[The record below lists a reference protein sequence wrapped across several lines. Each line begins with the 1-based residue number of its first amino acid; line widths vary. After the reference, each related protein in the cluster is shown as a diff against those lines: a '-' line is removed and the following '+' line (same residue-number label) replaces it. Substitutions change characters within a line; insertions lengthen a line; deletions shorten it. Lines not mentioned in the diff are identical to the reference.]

1 MINDKSLQSSV
12 LNKFLIKP
20 NDESVVIPKESI
32 ANISNG
38 LTSVQN
44 AFNQVKAYSTNI
56 SRIQRAIADASL
68 VSKKES
74 TLENRAA
81 SNVAPV
87 DTGSDIASLFP
98 QLSKAL
104 DELAKSFEQL
114 NLSQQGGPGLGA
126 PSPQGGGMGLGTML
140 AGGAIAAGIGGAM
153 LFSGSA
159 EAAEPE
165 PEQLPPP
172 TPEPEPQPRPDQ
184 RPAASEVSAK
194 AEENIAEARSENQR
208 TPQKIEQRER
218 RAEAVATQTA
228 QAALRQSDGA
238 RLERVRAP
246 QPTQQMES
254 WSSKLSS
261 YIGQSVR
268 ATEARMAAQ
277 AAASPGG
284 FDDGAYD
291 SGAPGGATNPPTS
304 GMGGLIYRT
313 GKQLGYDDYM
323 SIAFVALAEKE
334 SGLVPRAENMNYSAE
349 RAREVHGAASVQY
362 IGNPVRFANYV
373 YGPATRRGRGLGNTG
388 PNDGWNYR
396 GKGLN
401 QLTGKS
407 NFARIGRKI
416 NYDLVRDPDAVIN
429 NPDISV
435 RAFFAFYD
443 GHHVLRGRKSARSQ
457 AEANRIVTDATGGR
471 DNYSVESDYGREN
484 LAKVNRFSARYSA
497 AGLASE
503 AAPTAGA
510 PGAPGGAPG
519 GRIGGAIVR
528 RGEGVSGM
536 GYESARG
543 AIAQLG
549 ISGTNGN
556 LNSGQLEGIGVGSL
570 KAAPPAAR
578 SMRAMRA
585 AAAREGLNIGVT
597 DAYRDYATQVRL
609 KRQKP
614 NLAAT
619 PGRSNHGW
627 GLAFDLSDNGRPIAR
642 GSAVHRWLVANA
654 PRFGIYGPL
663 ARPFEIWHW
672 EYRGG
677 GAAAPATMPVT
688 APEQQRQATSP
699 TVRTPAG
706 TTMNQR
712 AITAPREECN
722 CPEPVVVPAGGGGGN
737 PAATAANYLSGARP
751 PRQAIR
757 YNVNTAEDYKIYF
770 NAA

>member
-74 TLENRAA
+74 ALENRAA

-87 DTGSDIASLFP
+87 DTGSEIASLFP

-104 DELAKSFEQL
+104 DDLAKSFEQL
-114 NLSQQGGPGLGA
+114 NLSQQGGAGA

-153 LFSGSA
+153 MFSGSA

-165 PEQLPPP
+165 QEPLPPP
-172 TPEPEPQPRPDQ
+172 APEPEPQQEQ
-184 RPAASEVSAK
+184 RTAASEVSAR
-194 AEENIAEARSENQR
+194 AQENIAETRSENQQS
-208 TPQKIEQRER
+208 PQKIEQRER
-218 RAEAVATQTA
+218 RAETVATRTA
-228 QAALRQSDGA
+228 QSALKQSDGA
-238 RLERVRAP
+238 KLERVRAP
-246 QPTQQMES
+246 KPTQQMES
-254 WSSKLSS
+254 WSSRLSS
-261 YIGQSVR
+261 YIGQSVK
-268 ATEARMAAQ
+268 ATEARMAA
-277 AAASPGG
+277 AAASGAG
-284 FDDGAYD
+284 NFDSGDAGYD
-291 SGAPGGATNPPTS
+291 SGAPGGATSPPTS

-313 GKQLGYDDYM
+313 GKELGYDDYM

-334 SGLVPRAENMNYSAE
+334 SGLRPRAENMNYSAS
-349 RAREVHGAASVQY
+349 RAREVFGAAAAQY
-362 IGNPVRFANYV
+362 VGDPVRFANYV
-373 YGPATRRGRGLGNTG
+373 YGPSTRTGRNLGNTG
-388 PNDGWNYR
+388 PTDGWNYR

-407 NFARIGRKI
+407 NFANIGRKI
-416 NYDLVRDPDAVIN
+416 NYNLVRDPDAVIN
-429 NPDISV
+429 NPEVSV

-443 GHHVLRGRKSARSQ
+443 GNRVLRGRKSARSQ

-471 DNYSVESDYGREN
+471 EGFSSGSDYGREN
-484 LAKVNRFSARYSA
+484 LAKVNNFSAKYSA
-497 AGLASE
+497 GGLASQ

-510 PGAPGGAPG
+510 PGGAPG
-519 GRIGGAIVR
+519 ARIGGTIVR

-543 AIAQLG
+543 AIQQMG

-578 SMRAMRA
+578 AMRAMRA

-609 KRQKP
+609 KQQKP
-614 NLAAT
+614 RLAAT

-663 ARPFEIWHW
+663 ASPFEIWHW

-677 GAAAPATMPVT
+677 GASAPATVPVT
-688 APEQQRQATSP
+688 APEQQRQANAP

-706 TTMNQR
+706 TTMNQS
-712 AITAPREECN
+712 AITAPREQCN
-722 CPEPVVVPAGGGGGN
+722 CPEPVVVPVGGGGGS
-737 PAATAANYLSGARP
+737 PAATAANYLSGVKP
-751 PRQAIR
+751 QRQTVK

>member
-104 DELAKSFEQL
+104 DDLAKSFEQL
-114 NLSQQGGPGLGA
+114 NLSQQVGPGLGA
-126 PSPQGGGMGLGTML
+126 PSPQGEGGMGLGTML

-184 RPAASEVSAK
+184 RPAASEVA
-194 AEENIAEARSENQR
+194 AQTQENIAESRAQNEQ
-208 TPQKIEQRER
+208 TPQKIEQRDR
-218 RAEAVATQTA
+218 RAERLATQTA
-228 QAALRQSDGA
+228 QDALRQSDGS
-238 RLERVRAP
+238 RVERIRAP

-254 WSSKLSS
+254 WSSRLSS

-277 AAASPGG
+277 AAGSPGG
-284 FDDGAYD
+284 FVDGGQDGDQGDSTGSASPSNTADFIAYYESYIGRAVDIGDGHQTLGYGHVIQPQEVKQGFIDIGGGGKIPVTRGRHNNGMGTPITKPQATSLLQVADLPKYVAGARRAIGSANWSKLNEAQETALVSYTYNAGEGGMRQLGKQGLVDAIAAGD
-291 SGAPGGATNPPTS
+291 SQRGADVIRTKGKRRKGSRFEKGLTRRRNDEANLFASGKMPGGVKQGQGAPGTYTS
-304 GMGGLIYRT
+304 GSQSKVQEFASGAVRG
-313 GKQLGYDDYM
+313 M
-323 SIAFVALAEKE
+323 S
-334 SGLVPRAENMNYSAE
+334 
-349 RAREVHGAASVQY
+349 
-362 IGNPVRFANYV
+362 
-373 YGPATRRGRGLGNTG
+373 
-388 PNDGWNYR
+388 
-396 GKGLN
+396 
-401 QLTGKS
+401 
-407 NFARIGRKI
+407 
-416 NYDLVRDPDAVIN
+416 
-429 NPDISV
+429 
-435 RAFFAFYD
+435 
-443 GHHVLRGRKSARSQ
+443 
-457 AEANRIVTDATGGR
+457 
-471 DNYSVESDYGREN
+471 
-484 LAKVNRFSARYSA
+484 
-497 AGLASE
+497 AGQ
-503 AAPTAGA
+503 GQ
-510 PGAPGGAPG
+510 
-519 GRIGGAIVR
+519 
-528 RGEGVSGM
+528 
-536 GYESARG
+536 
-543 AIAQLG
+543 AQLNSMG

-556 LNSGQLEGIGVGSL
+556 IPDSKLARLTAPGTSGH
-570 KAAPPAAR
+570 KAAP
-578 SMRAMRA
+578 A
-585 AAAREGLNIGVT
+585 AAAGMSALIIAAARQGIKIGVT
-597 DAYRDYATQVRL
+597 DSYRSYAAQVAV
-609 KRQKP
+609 KRKKP
-614 NLAAT
+614 NLAAK
-619 PGRSNHGW
+619 PGTSNHGW
-627 GLAFDLSDNGRPIAR
+627 GLAFDLSDGGKPLTLSSPAYRFLKANGPK
-642 GSAVHRWLVANA
+642 
-654 PRFGIYGPL
+654 FGIYGPL
-663 ARPFEIWHW
+663 AKRNGSIFEIWHW

-677 GAAAPATMPVT
+677 GSARPAVVPVT
-688 APEQQRQATSP
+688 PPAQQQTAGPPLRSA
-699 TVRTPAG
+699 AG
-706 TTMNQR
+706 TTINN
-712 AITAPREECN
+712 AAVSNPGAVCK
-722 CPEPVVVPAGGGGGN
+722 CDEPTIVTVPAGGGN

>member
-1 MINDKSLQSSV
+1 MINDKSLRSSV

-74 TLENRAA
+74 ALENRAA

-87 DTGSDIASLFP
+87 DTGSEIASLFP

-126 PSPQGGGMGLGTML
+126 PSPQGGGGMGLGTML

-153 LFSGSA
+153 MFSGSA

-165 PEQLPPP
+165 SLPPP
-172 TPEPEPQPRPDQ
+172 TPEPEPEAPVPAPAAEAQPQPSQ
-184 RPAASEVSAK
+184 RPAASEVA
-194 AEENIAEARSENQR
+194 AQTQENIAESRAQNEQ
-208 TPQKIEQRER
+208 TPQKIEQRDR
-218 RAEAVATQTA
+218 RAERLATQTA
-228 QAALRQSDGA
+228 QAALRENQTA
-238 RLERVRAP
+238 VQRVQAP
-246 QPTQQMES
+246 QPTQRVDR
-254 WSSKLSS
+254 WSDKLSS
-261 YIGQSVR
+261 FIGQSVR
-268 ATEARMAAQ
+268 ATEARI
-277 AAASPGG
+277 AASGAGGGGGAGDDASYGQEDSGQSYSVGGSYDEKLASLLGNYEGKRLTAYRDTEGIPTIGIGATYYPPGFRLQG
-284 FDDGAYD
+284 RVQMGQTVTDEEAVWIKSKHVEEHRGRLLRSISSSEYNAIPDGAKAALESVVFNYGSLNGTLTQLTKEAVRTRNYRPVSNHFRATLAGHNRGVNSWRRND
-291 SGAPGGATNPPTS
+291 EANLIDTGRSSRAGISFGSGTSSITGGSGAGTSGAPGA
-304 GMGGLIYRT
+304 GG
-313 GKQLGYDDYM
+313 
-323 SIAFVALAEKE
+323 
-334 SGLVPRAENMNYSAE
+334 
-349 RAREVHGAASVQY
+349 
-362 IGNPVRFANYV
+362 
-373 YGPATRRGRGLGNTG
+373 
-388 PNDGWNYR
+388 
-396 GKGLN
+396 
-401 QLTGKS
+401 
-407 NFARIGRKI
+407 
-416 NYDLVRDPDAVIN
+416 
-429 NPDISV
+429 
-435 RAFFAFYD
+435 
-443 GHHVLRGRKSARSQ
+443 
-457 AEANRIVTDATGGR
+457 
-471 DNYSVESDYGREN
+471 
-484 LAKVNRFSARYSA
+484 
-497 AGLASE
+497 
-503 AAPTAGA
+503 
-510 PGAPGGAPG
+510 PGGAPG
-519 GRIGGAIVR
+519 ARIGGNIVR

-543 AIAQLG
+543 AIQQMG

-578 SMRAMRA
+578 AMRSMRA

-614 NLAAT
+614 RLAAT

-627 GLAFDLSDNGRPIAR
+627 GLAFDLSDNGRGIQR

-663 ARPFEIWHW
+663 ASPFEIWHW

-677 GAAAPATMPVT
+677 GASAPATVPVT
-688 APEQQRQATSP
+688 APEQQRQANAP

-706 TTMNQR
+706 TTMNQS
-712 AITAPREECN
+712 AITAPREQCN
-722 CPEPVVVPAGGGGGN
+722 CPEPVVVPVGGGGGGN
-737 PAATAANYLSGARP
+737 PAATAANYLSGVKP
-751 PRQAIR
+751 PKQSIK